1 MKIKHFSFMFYAAAL
16 LLIFNSCSKSNSNPT
31 PSVSNGNTITING
44 MSFPANTTVK
54 KGSTVVWNNKDGT
67 AHTVTSNDGT
77 SFDSKTLASGATF
90 SYVATTVGS
99 FPYHCNFHS
108 NMTGTLTVTQ

>member
-1 MKIKHFSFMFYAAAL
+1 MKIKHFAFIFYAAAF
-16 LLIFNSCSKSNSNPT
+16 LIILNSCSKSSNNST

-54 KGSTVVWNNKDGT
+54 QGSTVVWNNKDGT
-67 AHTVTSNDGT
+67 AHTVTSDDGT
-77 SFDSKTLASGATF
+77 SFDSKTLESGSTF
-90 SYVATTVGS
+90 SYVANAVGS

-108 NMTGTLTVTQ
+108 NMKGTLTVTQ